1 MKYPERNRH
10 CPARGNCFDY
20 FDRACDTCDFG
31 KAFHKLHGRIA
42 TMKRRIAKMQE
53 NKWIDAACPP
63 AVSDEYIVQ
72 IAGAQKATCL
82 YYDADEGVWFDDR
95 EGEIV
100 YRVTKWMALP
110 LTGEEENESA

>member
-42 TMKRRIAKMQE
+42 TMKRRIAKM
-53 NKWIDAACPP
+53 
-63 AVSDEYIVQ
+63 
-72 IAGAQKATCL
+72 
-82 YYDADEGVWFDDR
+82 
-95 EGEIV
+95 
-100 YRVTKWMALP
+100 
-110 LTGEEENESA
+110 